1 MYMSISD
8 FQKQMQALIGK
19 GETVECLS
27 QLQQRLLDTAPCFDA
42 IYIQQAQY
50 TQIEKKYRQSLLTEP
65 ENLLLINRVNATLL
79 EIIGSLKAEDIRDD
93 FAAMRESLHDLGLP
107 PLSRLALVNCD
118 RTQAFAAFETAYGIQ
133 GERPAQFYFF
143 AGCPVQKPNS
153 FSERAIYEVIN
164 DVLDNNTK
172 AICCETASEKV
183 VRHKVERVIIRPLPY
198 KKLADVN
205 ACKTYF
211 QTTLKEIFTIYQKQL
226 PAEFAELT
234 AAQLAQIP
242 AGQLPIQFFSLVFQ
256 IDLTE
261 ISFSPKLCEYLGWIV
276 ETFRQRQHKP
286 PAFQFIFTVLAPGHN
301 HTPHQGLL
309 ALRDWVNTLNENLPD
324 TCAWVEDFEPVTPE
338 DLQNWLRKRF
348 KTNPDESKIK
358 KIVDEYLQHLRIT
371 QRWDGRSGIDM
382 ADAEDFIKEVYSASH
397 ELPAS

>member
-1 MYMSISD
+1 MSISD
-8 FQKQMQALIGK
+8 FKNHLRQHIGR
-19 GETVECLS
+19 GAIMECITILKE
-27 QLQQRLLDTAPCFDA
+27 RLLETAGCFDDV
-42 IYIQQAQY
+42 YLQESSY
-50 TQIEKKYRQSLLTEP
+50 TENEKKYHRNVIKEDEYRLFNNKINIALLD
-65 ENLLLINRVNATLL
+65 
-79 EIIGSLKAEDIRDD
+79 IISSLKAEDIRDD
-93 FAAMRESLHDLGLP
+93 FAAMRESLYDLGLP

-118 RTQAFAAFETAYGIQ
+118 RTQAFAAFENAYSIQ

-183 VRHKVERVIIRPLPY
+183 IRHKVERVIIRPLPY
-198 KKLADVN
+198 KKLADAN

-211 QTTLKEIFTIYQKQL
+211 QATLEEIFTVYRAQL

-234 AAQLAQIP
+234 AEQLAQIP

-261 ISFSPKLCEYLGWIV
+261 IQFSSKLGDYLGWIV

-309 ALRDWVNTLNENLPD
+309 GLRDWVNTLNENQPN
-324 TCAWVEDFEPVTPE
+324 TCAWIEDFEPVTPE
-338 DLQNWLRKRF
+338 DLQNWLRQRF

-358 KIVDEYLQHLRIT
+358 KIVDEYLQHLRQT
-371 QRWDGRSGIDM
+371 QRWDGRGGINM
-382 ADAEDFIKEVYSASH
+382 ADAEDFIKEVYSASQ
-397 ELPAS
+397 EITAF